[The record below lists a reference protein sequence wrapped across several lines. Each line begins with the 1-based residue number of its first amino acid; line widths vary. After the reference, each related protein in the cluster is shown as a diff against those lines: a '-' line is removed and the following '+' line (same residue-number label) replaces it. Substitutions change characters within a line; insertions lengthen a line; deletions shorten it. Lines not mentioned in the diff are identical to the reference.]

1 SYALKIKK
9 QLAEGQY
16 ENATE
21 SWGELERVILDHSNH
36 VDFYNFL
43 YDAGDSPVVLTNK
56 AESRRDINAAEK
68 YTSRLISMSKRLSP
82 KSSLLAAKSST
93 SLNDLMNG
101 AIRRKL
107 KIIPPNITLLAKNI
121 SVTIY
126 NGQVDVICST
136 PGVEAWLSELK
147 WDGLQE
153 FLSKERTPLYCNGE
167 NSTTKAFTSSHR
179 NLGFYWILLS
189 GHFVPVEQPCI
200 SLQMVGTITQSPSKA

>member
-16 ENATE
+16 ENATD

-93 SLNDLMNG
+93 SLSDLMNG

-107 KIIPPNITLLAKNI
+107 KIIPPNITAMEGDFMRPRI
-121 SVTIY
+121 HE
-126 NGQVDVICST
+126 VDVICST